1 MYYYMISMGKDKY
14 GNMVKDKDIAR
25 WKHNNQARSKITGDV
40 YLRRLGAFCNEM
52 EKTPQQLVK
61 MKDRG
66 LSDLID
72 DYIIMCE
79 KKGNAGSY
87 INSTVKAVK
96 SWLVFNGIKLPRKIK
111 IRDANI
117 STTLK
122 NERIPTQEEL
132 KKIFNAGDSR
142 ERTACGIVAFTGVRI
157 GVLGNYKGTDGLKVE
172 DIPDLDVD
180 GDQVTFLKIPA
191 RVNVRR
197 ELSKSNKAYI
207 TFLGQEGCSYLENY
221 LIERI
226 RSGEVITP
234 KSAIITAS
242 KLAYREKQHIT
253 TSNIGDLMRNAI
265 RNAGFNWR
273 PYVFRAYFD
282 SRLLMAQDER
292 LIIRDYRSFFMG
304 HTGDIESKYTTDKKL
319 SGDQIESMRSAYLKS
334 TKFLETERKGM
345 TEDEMEVKFRSE
357 LLIMA
362 GFTEEEIA
370 KNKLLDLNADEIT
383 KMARDKLFGIKK
395 VDINAQ
401 IQQDREELSKTHK
414 QKVIPIDQVEEY
426 INNGFT
432 VKMALGNDRVIVE
445 FS

>member
-1 MYYYMISMGKDKY
+1 MIGMGKTKY
-14 GNMVKDKDIAR
+14 ANMLKDKDIAR
-25 WKHNNQARSKITGDV
+25 WKHNTKAGSEITGDV
-40 YLRRLGAFCNEM
+40 YFRRLGAFCNEM

-61 MKDRG
+61 MKDMA
-66 LSDLID
+66 LSNLID
-72 DYIIMCE
+72 DYIILCE
-79 KKGNAGSY
+79 KRGNAGSY
-87 INSTVKAVK
+87 INNTIKAVK
-96 SWLVFNGIKLPRKIK
+96 SWLVFNGINLPRKIK

-117 STTLK
+117 SASIK

-157 GVLGNYKGTDGLKVE
+157 GVLGNYTGTDGLKIE

-180 GDQVTFLKIPA
+180 GDEITFKKIPA
-191 RVNVRR
+191 QVNVRR

-226 RSGEVITP
+226 RSGEIIKP
-234 KSAIITAS
+234 ESAIITAS
-242 KLAYREKQHIT
+242 KFAYRQKQHIT
-253 TSNIGDLMRNAI
+253 ANNVGDLMRNAI
-265 RNAGFNWR
+265 RNAGFTWR
-273 PYVFRAYFD
+273 PYVLRAYFD

-334 TKFLETERKGM
+334 TKFIETERKGM

-370 KNKLLDLNADEIT
+370 KNKLLDMNADEIT
-383 KMARDKLFGIKK
+383 KIAREKLFNIQK

-401 IQQDREELSKTHK
+401 IQQDKEELSKTHK
-414 QKVIPIDQVEEY
+414 QKVIPIEQVEEY
-426 INNGFT
+426 INNGFI
-432 VKMALGNDRVIVE
+432 VKMALGSDKAIVE